1 VKTCVLFSGGKDS
14 TLALWC
20 AIHRAHDVVCL
31 LTIFPERKDSWMFH
45 RPGVEWTHLQA
56 TAVGIPQVTAK
67 TSGVK
72 EEELT
77 ALRQSLSR
85 LVTTHGIECV
95 VTGAIAS
102 EYQKSRVDRI
112 CDQLGLRSVAP
123 LWGIDPER
131 LLAEQIQ
138 MGFEFILSACMA
150 MGLNQSW
157 LGRVIDS
164 AALNELKSLR
174 KRYGI
179 HLAFEGGEA
188 ETFVTDAPIFA
199 NRIRILEA
207 DPIWK
212 ADAGYLNIVRA
223 DLVQKKLR
231 NQ

>member
-1 VKTCVLFSGGKDS
+1 MKTCVLFSGGKDS

-212 ADAGYLNIVRA
+212 GDAGYLNIVRA

>member
-1 VKTCVLFSGGKDS
+1 MKTCVLFSGGKDS

>member
-1 VKTCVLFSGGKDS
+1 MKTCVLFSGGKDS

-85 LVTTHGIECV
+85 LVTTRGIECV

-164 AALNELKSLR
+164 VALNELKSLR